1 MSGGARPA
9 RVRAG
14 TTARRIGWLGWF
26 TLVAACAPAALVGCK
41 RDPALGAPDS
51 FVVVAPVP
59 PRDSVP
65 VRSKS
70 GFVVVSKVPLDDPHA
85 ASLHQQFAVGFAS
98 EVLRTDYLAK
108 QLLREIEVG
117 GRRYADGVRAAAREP
132 TVLVMGGT
140 RAAGPAC
147 RGIALKGSFGG
158 EDEHADLLALP
169 IDAYPDH
176 DRALPQ
182 TLAGALGLL
191 AASRVA
197 SASAPD
203 VAHPLVVG
211 YSRALEVVAR
221 EWRVGEGPAGSVP
234 ADAGTAAQRDL
245 FAAVRENRFVLGPDG
260 NVRPAGEL
268 LADPGVAATV
278 LYRLAQSKSVGR
290 KIAPDAVYAPFVKDR
305 VPEGI
310 SPAAVLGP
318 FRNFQA
324 KLLSAWARAVLEGNP
339 PHDIAELVDAYGRAL
354 PGERSE
360 IVRIFVVTTF
370 GGTVKAGGVRPPPGN
385 PGAALPELTTLAAE
399 VAAGKLSSRAALTP

>member
-1 MSGGARPA
+1 LA
-9 RVRAG
+9 
-14 TTARRIGWLGWF
+14 
-26 TLVAACAPAALVGCK
+26 
-41 RDPALGAPDS
+41 
-51 FVVVAPVP
+51 VVT
-59 PRDSVP
+59 
-65 VRSKS
+65 
-70 GFVVVSKVPLDDPHA
+70 KVPLDDPHA

-108 QLLREIEVG
+108 QLLREIQVG
-117 GRRYADGVRAAAREP
+117 GRRYADSARAEASEP
-132 TVLVMGGT
+132 TVLIMGGP
-140 RAAGPAC
+140 RSAGPVV
-147 RGIALKGSFGG
+147 RGIAVKGSFGG
-158 EDEHADLLALP
+158 EDEHRDLLALSV
-169 IDAYPDH
+169 DAYPDH

-203 VAHPLVVG
+203 VTHPLVVG

-221 EWRVGEGPAGSVP
+221 EWRVGEGPAGSIP

-260 NVRPAGEL
+260 NVRPAREL

-339 PHDIAELVDAYGRAL
+339 PRDIADLVDAYGRAL
-354 PGERSE
+354 PAERSE

-370 GGTVKAGGVRPPPGN
+370 GGTVKDGGVRPPPGN

-399 VAAGKLSSRAALTP
+399 VAAGKMSSHAALTP